1 MPSLVKSITY
11 QNYRDH
17 SGRVGVTGKN
27 AQQLV
32 AEEQRGENAPVWMT
46 TAPGASGVIF
56 FDSYPRIRTEL
67 RNFHET
73 LGPTIDL

>member
-46 TAPGASGVIF
+46 TAPGASGERLKRPKPAI
-56 FDSYPRIRTEL
+56 S
-67 RNFHET
+67 T
-73 LGPTIDL
+73 LVVSNHCF